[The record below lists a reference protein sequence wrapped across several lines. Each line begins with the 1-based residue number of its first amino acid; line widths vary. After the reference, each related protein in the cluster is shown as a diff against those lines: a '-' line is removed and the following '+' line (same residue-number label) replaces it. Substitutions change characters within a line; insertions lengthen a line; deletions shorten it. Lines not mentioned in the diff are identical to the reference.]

1 MNFVLILIPMAGYAL
16 NLRAEE
22 ANRIKPKQDLIQVK
36 KYLLIYETNYRIHNS
51 YEFITQQLSTE
62 T

>member
-1 MNFVLILIPMAGYAL
+1 MVYAL

-22 ANRIKPKQDLIQVK
+22 ANQIKPKQDLIQAK
-36 KYLLIYETNYRIHNS
+36 KYLLIYEPSYRIHSS